1 MSDSDD
7 DLFGGDSGSDGGDT
21 DELIAAAK
29 KADAKPIAKRKAPS
43 SGSGRLKK
51 KKIGKKKI
59 PDADGDSDDSDDD
72 GLFDSDDEGA
82 KKSKA
87 APAKKKKALSKREKM
102 EALRAK
108 KRAAMGTEPS
118 ESRSSRS
125 KRGAEGEKEAS
136 KPADGEKV
144 FEEGDAYDS
153 GEEYVRTKADDDFID
168 VEGEDEDVVREYY
181 AEQKFDDERPD
192 GIDEDEDMPR
202 RGKKGGKSSSNKRG
216 RGPDSLSAADKA
228 DEDNPIMQAVNRMK
242 RKKKVAKSYEEVKE
256 IAQEFV
262 SSMENAADHDEVAI
276 QEKRPGLK
284 RLQMLPQVLDMMTNT
299 EMMRPLLE
307 ADILVVIKRWIQPL
321 SNGSL
326 GNVTVRQKLLQAISK
341 MTGENG
347 IDTDD
352 LKRSEFGKL
361 VMVLYKHKK
370 ETPEVK
376 KMLKV
381 LIEQW
386 SRQIFKKSGDMRDL
400 QSAQSI
406 RRREG
411 GGGLTAIS
419 RAYADAGAEEA
430 AMQSSANKSRQ
441 NYGDDIGDAIVN
453 SRKQARD
460 LGKNRVRIPYS
471 KGFQFTIRP
480 ENVTGD
486 VTDKKTRIS
495 TVKESRGS
503 LHKRMLEKKRPV
515 SKNNRSANISIE
527 GRPAK

>member
-7 DLFGGDSGSDGGDT
+7 ELFGGDSGSDGGDT

-29 KADAKPIAKRKAPS
+29 KADAKPIAKKKATS
-43 SGSGRLKK
+43 SGNGGRLKK

-59 PDADGDSDDSDDD
+59 PDADGNSDDE

-82 KKSKA
+82 KKKKA
-87 APAKKKKALSKREKM
+87 APVKKKKALSKREKM

-118 ESRSSRS
+118 ESRRSRS
-125 KRGAEGEKEAS
+125 KEGSDDGKEGS
-136 KPADGEKV
+136 KAGEG
-144 FEEGDAYDS
+144 GDAYDS

-192 GIDEDEDMPR
+192 DFDDDEDMER
-202 RGKKGGKSSSNKRG
+202 RGKKGSKSSSSKRG

-228 DEDNPIMQAVNRMK
+228 DQDNPIMQAVNRMK
-242 RKKKVAKSYEEVKE
+242 RKKKVVKSYEEVKDT
-256 IAQEFV
+256 AQEFV
-262 SSMENAADHDEVAI
+262 SKMENAADHDDVAI

-284 RLQMLPQVLDMMTNT
+284 RLQMLPEVLDMMTNT
-299 EMMRPLLE
+299 ELMRPLLE
-307 ADILVVIKRWIQPL
+307 ADILIVIKRWIQPL

-326 GNVTVRQKLLQAISK
+326 GNVTVRSKLLKAISK

-376 KMLKV
+376 KLLKA

-406 RRREG
+406 RRRDG

-419 RAYADAGAEEA
+419 RAYADAGAEEE
-430 AMQSSANKSRQ
+430 AMASRAKKSRRD
-441 NYGDDIGDAIVN
+441 YGDDIGDAIVN

-460 LGKNRVRIPYS
+460 MGKNRVRIPYS

-495 TVKESRGS
+495 TVKDSRGS
-503 LHKRMLEKKRPV
+503 LHKRMLDKKRPV

-527 GRPAK
+527 GRPTK